1 MNRFWTIRTRFLVFG
16 LLSLLPLIGF
26 NWLLVSNHN
35 STRYQDL
42 VSSQTSMSSQVS
54 NSLVGYLGGTYRS
67 LEGLTSSPTII
78 EGTDLDSITAILGQ
92 ARTTRSD
99 FVGVFM
105 LDLDGELVAQAGIVD
120 PTVPPALSSPV
131 DGVLGT
137 GQRAISGRID
147 LPLEP
152 PSSVFVVLVPIVSVP
167 ATSPEGNSNG
177 SPPEAEPGAVADDDE
192 DDDAAESPGTV
203 RGVLGAVIQTD
214 TLNQMAIPSQ
224 RGRTEIVI
232 LTDQQVMAS
241 AGDTRANEAAF
252 MENLLSQNS
261 AISEEGTDVF
271 RMTSVAGTERSA
283 VWTPLPLESTNW
295 SVLISTPIPESQLNS
310 LWQQLLA
317 LFMVAALVYL
327 VISYTFGELTSR
339 SLTDLTESAQ
349 RLAEGD
355 YQTPIASRGSG
366 EFGEL
371 RESLVHL
378 RQRTEEIMTS
388 VEKRQEERLH
398 QNEQLRD
405 LLRRDLRMQEDE
417 RRHIA
422 SEIHDAVSP
431 LITGALYQSRALQ
444 RANGDR
450 TPEQVSSSLMD
461 VNDLLERASEEL
473 HGIIFDLRPP
483 DLDDLGVVAAI
494 EAFVSTIQRTGL
506 EARLEVID
514 EPPPLTPEVR
524 LGIYRIV
531 QEALHN
537 VLRHAGADEAVVRM
551 EYVNQLLRVTIR
563 DNGAGFDPE
572 GARKPTSLGLLSM
585 RERAAAIDADFEIL
599 SRPGGGTVIIVE
611 RRDTG
616 SVMSDELL
624 ETILRGRAEQENED
638 TEHDDESGHDD
649 QDSGADASR

>member
-1 MNRFWTIRTRFLVFG
+1 MGGWVVNRFWTIRNRFLVFG

-26 NWLLVSNHN
+26 IWLLVSNHN
-35 STRYQDL
+35 STRYQDQ
-42 VSSQTSMSSQVS
+42 VTAQTYTASQVS
-54 NSLVGYLGGTYRS
+54 GALVSYLNNNFRAM
-67 LEGLTSSPTII
+67 EGIAANPVVI
-78 EGTDLDSITAILGQ
+78 EGTQAEDITTILGQ
-92 ARTTRSD
+92 ARTVRPD
-99 FVGVFM
+99 YVGMFV
-105 LDLDGELVAQAGIVD
+105 LDTEGQLVSQAGIVD
-120 PTVPPALSSPV
+120 PTVLPEISGQV
-131 DGVLGT
+131 ENVLAT
-137 GQRAISGRID
+137 GQRSVSGRID
-147 LPLEP
+147 LPLDP
-152 PSSVFVVLVPIVSVP
+152 PTSVFVMLVPISSVP
-167 ATSPEGNSNG
+167 ETPSGDSDQTEEEAPEFT
-177 SPPEAEPGAVADDDE
+177 PTP
-192 DDDAAESPGTV
+192 AAESPGTI
-203 RGVLGAVIQTD
+203 RGVLGIVIPTE
-214 TLNQMAIPSQ
+214 TINQFALPTN
-224 RGRTEIVI
+224 RGRTEVVVI
-232 LTDQQVMAS
+232 S
-241 AGDTRANEAAF
+241 GDHIIAATGDVRANEDSF
-252 MENLLSQNS
+252 MQNLLAQN
-261 AISEEGTDVF
+261 AVISEEGSDVF
-271 RMTSVAGTERSA
+271 RMKSVLGSERSA
-283 VWTPLPLESTNW
+283 VWTPLPMDSTNW
-295 SVLISTPIPESQLNS
+295 TVLVTTPVPPNQFAD
-310 LWQQLLA
+310 LWEQLLA
-317 LFMVAALVYL
+317 LFLVAGMVYL

-355 YQTPIASRGSG
+355 YKTPIAAHGSG
-366 EFGEL
+366 ELGDLRKSLRQL
-371 RESLVHL
+371 RE
-378 RQRTEEIMTS
+378 RTEVLMTS
-388 VEKRQEERLH
+388 AEERQEERQR

-444 RANGDR
+444 RANGGT
-450 TPEQVSSSLMD
+450 TPELIETSLTD
-461 VNDLLERASEEL
+461 VNELLERASQEL

-494 EAFVSTIQRTGL
+494 EAFVNTIQRTGL

-514 EPPPLTPEVR
+514 DPPPLSPEVR

-572 GARKPTSLGLLSM
+572 GARRPTSLGLLSM
-585 RERAAAIDADFEIL
+585 RERAASIDADFEIL

-624 ETILRGRAEQENED
+624 ESILRDRTNAALEDMADLNENESS
-638 TEHDDESGHDD
+638 EE
-649 QDSGADASR
+649 DSGAESSR

>member
-1 MNRFWTIRTRFLVFG
+1 MNKFWTIRTRFLVFG
-16 LLSLLPLIGF
+16 LLSLLPLVGF
-26 NWLLVSNHN
+26 NWLLISNHN
-35 STRYQDL
+35 NTRYQDL
-42 VSSQTSMSSQVS
+42 VSSQTQMSSQVS
-54 NSLVGYLGGTYRS
+54 SSLVGYLAGGYRS
-67 LEGLTSSPTII
+67 LEGLSSSSIFV
-78 EGTDLDSITAILGQ
+78 EGEDAEMISAILGQ
-92 ARTTRSD
+92 SRTMRPD
-99 FVGVFM
+99 FIGLFM
-105 LDLDGELVAQAGIVD
+105 LDSEGELYAQAGLVD
-120 PTVPPALSSPV
+120 PSVLPEISGQVES
-131 DGVLGT
+131 VLGT

-147 LPLEP
+147 LPLDP
-152 PSSVFVVLVPIVSVP
+152 PSSVFVLLVPIVSVP
-167 ATSPEGNSNG
+167 EAANGAGAQPAT
-177 SPPEAEPGAVADDDE
+177 PEADVEEDGAPAE
-192 DDDAAESPGTV
+192 STESPGTV
-203 RGVLGAVIQTD
+203 RGVVGAVIHTD
-214 TLNQMAIPSQ
+214 TLSQ
-224 RGRTEIVI
+224 VALPTLRGRTEIVVI
-232 LTDQQVMAS
+232 ADEQVIVS
-241 AGDTRANEAAF
+241 AGETRSNEQAF

-261 AISEEGTDVF
+261 AINDEGTDVF
-271 RMTSVAGTERSA
+271 RMTSVTGTERSA
-283 VWTPLPLESTNW
+283 VWTPLQMESSNW
-295 SVLISTPIPESQLNS
+295 TILISTPVPQSQFS
-310 LWQQLLA
+310 SIWQQILA
-317 LFMVAALVYL
+317 LFMVAGLVYF

-339 SLTDLTESAQ
+339 SLSDLAESAK
-349 RLAEGD
+349 RLADGD
-355 YQTPIASRGSG
+355 YKTPIATRGSG
-366 EFGEL
+366 EFADL

-378 RQRTEEIMTS
+378 RERTEVIMS
-388 VEKRQEERLH
+388 SAEERQEERQR

-444 RANGDR
+444 RANGDK
-450 TPEQVSSSLMD
+450 TPEMVENSLGD
-461 VNDLLERASEEL
+461 VNQLLERASQEL

-563 DNGAGFDPE
+563 DNGAGFDPLS
-572 GARKPTSLGLLSM
+572 ARRPTSLGLLSM
-585 RERAAAIDADFEIL
+585 RERAAAIGADFEIL

-616 SVMSDELL
+616 TIMSDELL
-624 ETILRGRAEQENED
+624 ETILRGRSDDDPDESEELIDVQDEED
-638 TEHDDESGHDD
+638 TE
-649 QDSGADASR
+649 ADASR